1 MNIYII
7 FYKIY
12 LKPLKDITFM
22 YYIRMTDTDTL
33 PNTSTSDDTRYA
45 GRVKWF
51 NNKAGYGFISSTK
64 DGENSDIF
72 VHHSA
77 LSTTVDQFRYLM
89 EGEYVEFS
97 LSSINS
103 DDEKVSA
110 LDVKGLNGGKL
121 MCETRNDRKFNSDL
135 TQVDPEMPRR
145 PHSTHRPGRGPRGPR
160 MVIPSPDGDGTEWEL
175 VRRRTSRPTGVS
187 KSVSKSVSTPS
198 FQS

>member
-22 YYIRMTDTDTL
+22 YYIRMTDNDSL
-33 PNTSTSDDTRYA
+33 PNTFTSDDTRYA

-97 LSSINS
+97 LSAVNPE
-103 DDEKVSA
+103 DEKVSA

-135 TQVDPEMPRR
+135 TQVDAEMPNTRR
-145 PHSTHRPGRGPRGPR
+145 YNRSGRGPRGPR

-187 KSVSKSVSTPS
+187 KSVSTPS
-198 FQS
+198 FQA

>member
-1 MNIYII
+1 MIHQIINIYIA
-7 FYKIY
+7 YLKIY
-12 LKPLKDITFM
+12 LKPLKDRMLFI
-22 YYIRMTDTDTL
+22 YIRMTEAETL
-33 PNTSTSDDTRYA
+33 PNTTASEDTRYA

-64 DGENSDIF
+64 DGENTDVF

-97 LSSINS
+97 LSPVNS

-110 LDVKGLNGGKL
+110 VDVKGLNGGKL
-121 MCETRNDRKFNSDL
+121 MCETRNERKFNSDT
-135 TQVDPEMPRR
+135 TQENSETTKTRR
-145 PHSTHRPGRGPRGPR
+145 YTRSGRGPRGTR

-175 VRRRTSRPTGVS
+175 VRRRTSRPPAS
-187 KSVSKSVSTPS
+187 KTVSTPS
-198 FQS
+198 FQA